1 MVTISWWWHPS
12 ANALVEI
19 DNLGPVHPGINEA
32 LKWTPDLGPGIAEI
46 KV

>member
-1 MVTISWWWHPS
+1 MPLFNSQIDWRGIGTIVV
-12 ANALVEI
+12 VE
-19 DNLGPVHPGINEA
+19 